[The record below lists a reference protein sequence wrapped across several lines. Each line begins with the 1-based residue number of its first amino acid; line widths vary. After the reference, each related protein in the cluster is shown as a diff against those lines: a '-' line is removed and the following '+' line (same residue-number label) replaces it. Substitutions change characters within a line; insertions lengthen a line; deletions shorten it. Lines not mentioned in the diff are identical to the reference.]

1 MAESMSS
8 LSSMGL
14 AGLLAVLGLLALGL
28 WYTSPIWRLV
38 LVIGCRRF
46 SAKWVWGIGLVV
58 SLAAAGVSIHAHGS
72 DIPGYTPNGS
82 IAEAAYRTLSLLAFS
97 ADWTMASTQA
107 PLEGDGPRDLPT
119 AIDFF
124 RFWIPAW
131 VVGLGGSLLLFRQL
145 GHGLQR
151 RLMPRRGHTV
161 VLGLGEAGLAYVTC
175 WSDQAAP
182 APAPR
187 RPAAGDEPARRR
199 WRRWLACEPPPE
211 PWWPHGLRGAANR
224 GLGRFLCRLP
234 LCRRLGPFLCHGPI
248 VVVERDPDNPA
259 VRSCR
264 RLGIPVLIGD
274 ALDTAG
280 DVLRDAGVQHAATV
294 VGLLPDDVANVELA
308 LRVQQF
314 RADHG
319 RAALGRRPADVPG
332 PADDRAPLILIS
344 QVNDLHL
351 VRRLNHYEKITKMS
365 PTDVRFQN
373 IYRLMADQLLL
384 RHPPDFYAELFG
396 AAAPHIVIYGF
407 GQLGQQV
414 FAETLRLGH
423 ALDQGVP
430 RVTIVDRDGARVR
443 QLVQA
448 EYPGIFD
455 AGTPDVVVLRIAGV
469 ALPGPVVPEDLLARL
484 DEPLPTQHVVCFDD
498 ECFALSFALALRDA
512 LLAGVRRNAPIFVR
526 TRRKHG
532 LAALLDSN
540 TGRPEIPDGIFP
552 FGTLERILRPE
563 ILNDRGLE
571 TLSEAIHE
579 VTYKLAGEVGKEDP
593 APPDAADDAAAT
605 AVAPAAGA
613 GRAAATAWESLD
625 DLFRRSNRLAALH
638 LDAKLRGLDLRRVPV
653 TDGERSVPEVWT
665 RRLGDLAR
673 LEHRRWLGA
682 QVADGWRYG
691 PRMDTLRRHTA
702 MEDFDRL
709 GPRDQDN
716 DYLATALLPGI
727 VGADAAHCKQAIR
740 AVRHRDDET
749 PRRTPDDP
757 YPGLTRPLADKLAKV
772 RRHPQRL
779 CPVARIG
786 ILAPP
791 PCAADADPDRHGAIE
806 AQLRRFRA
814 HFEAN
819 DRERLKAL
827 ARESALTIVSP
838 LLHPFERA
846 AASWLYRELVRE
858 APAPAPT
865 PIALSSPARH
875 EILALLPVP
884 YDFLSGVQAI
894 WGPIGDDGERAAE
907 RAFQE
912 LAGHPHV
919 RYVEMPLGVPG
930 HALSAREGLHGRRYL
945 AQFRET
951 WRYMQRRCTEL
962 HLLSVA
968 TAAAPT
974 GDNAGLSPNPA
985 AHLSPVEAG
994 DGARP
999 ALKVYTATV

>member
-1 MAESMSS
+1 MAESTSF

-28 WYTSPIWRLV
+28 WYTSPVWRLA

-58 SLAAAGVSIHAHGS
+58 SLAAAGVSIHHLRP
-72 DIPGYTPNGS
+72 DIPGYPPNGS
-82 IAEAAYRTLSLLAFS
+82 IAETAYRTLSLLAFS
-97 ADWTMASTQA
+97 ADWTMAPAQA
-107 PLEGDGPRDLPT
+107 PPEGEGPRELPL
-119 AIDFF
+119 AIDIF

-175 WSDQAAP
+175 WSDKAAP
-182 APAPR
+182 GPAPR
-187 RPAAGDEPARRR
+187 PPAAEGEPARRR
-199 WRRWLACEPPPE
+199 WRRWRRWLTCEPPPE
-211 PWWPHGLRGAANR
+211 PWWPNGLRGGANR
-224 GLGRFLCRLP
+224 WLGRFLCRLP
-234 LCRRLGPFLCHGPI
+234 LCHRLGPFLCHGPI

-280 DVLRDAGVQHAATV
+280 DVLRYAGVQHAATV

-314 RADHG
+314 RADHAKPSAD
-319 RAALGRRPADVPG
+319 RAPANARAQ
-332 PADDRAPLILIS
+332 ADARAPLILIS

-384 RHPPDFYAELFG
+384 RHPPDFYAELFE
-396 AAAPHIVIYGF
+396 APAPHIVIYGF

-443 QLVQA
+443 QVVQA

-455 AGTPDVVVLRIAGV
+455 SGTPDVIVLRIAEV
-469 ALPGPVVPEDLLARL
+469 TLPGPVVPDDLPARL
-484 DEPLPTQHVVCFDD
+484 DDPLPTQHVVCFDD

-512 LLAGVRRNAPIFVR
+512 LLGGVRRNAPIFVR

-540 TGRPEIPDGIFP
+540 TGRREIPDGIFP

-571 TLSEAIHE
+571 ALSEAIHE
-579 VTYKLAGEVGKEDP
+579 VTYKLAGEVGKDQA
-593 APPDAADDAAAT
+593 APPDAADDRAAAR
-605 AVAPAAGA
+605 AAAA

-638 LDAKLRGLDLRRVPV
+638 LDSKLRGLDLRRVPV
-653 TDGERSVPEVWT
+653 TDAEISVPEVWT
-665 RRLGDLAR
+665 RRLEDLAR

-691 PRMDTLRRHTA
+691 LRMDTLRRHTA

-727 VGADAAHCKQAIR
+727 VGANAAHCKDAIWR
-740 AVRHRDDET
+740 VRHREDEKRQRM
-749 PRRTPDDP
+749 PGNP
-757 YPGLTRPLADKLAKV
+757 YPALTRPLNDKLAKV

-779 CPVARIG
+779 CPVARVG

-791 PCAADADPDRHGAIE
+791 PCAADAGPDRHGAIE
-806 AQLRRFRA
+806 AQLLRFRA

-819 DRERLKAL
+819 DRQRLKAL
-827 ARESALTIVSP
+827 AREQAVTIVSP
-838 LLHPFERA
+838 LLHSFERA
-846 AASWLYRELVRE
+846 AASWLYHELARE

-865 PIALSSPARH
+865 PIALSNPARH

-884 YDFLSGVQAI
+884 YDFLSGVEAV
-894 WGPIGDDGERAAE
+894 WGPIGDDGERAPE

-912 LAGHPHV
+912 LAGQPHV
-919 RYVEMPLGVPG
+919 RHVEMPLSVPG

-951 WRYMQRRCTEL
+951 WRYTQRRCTEL
-962 HLLSVA
+962 HLLSIA
-968 TAAAPT
+968 PAASP
-974 GDNAGLSPNPA
+974 GDASAVSPNPA
-985 AHLSPVEAG
+985 EHLHPVNPG

-999 ALKVYTATV
+999 ALQVYTTAT